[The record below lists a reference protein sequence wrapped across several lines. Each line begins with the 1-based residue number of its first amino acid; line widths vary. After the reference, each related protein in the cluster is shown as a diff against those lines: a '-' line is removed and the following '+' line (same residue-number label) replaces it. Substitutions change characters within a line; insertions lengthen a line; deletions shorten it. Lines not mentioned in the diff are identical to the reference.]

1 MELLQVIIQGIS
13 TVGFPVVVAAFFLYR
28 LAKQDER
35 HAAQFE
41 EMRQTI
47 SNNTEVVKELVRL
60 IKKEEE
66 K

>member
-1 MELLQVIIQGIS
+1 MELLQVIISGIS
-13 TVGFPVVVAAFFLYR
+13 TVGFPVAVAAFFLYR

-41 EMRQTI
+41 EMRQAVN
-47 SNNTEVVKELVRL
+47 NNTEVIKELVRV
-60 IKKEEE
+60 IKKEE

>member
-1 MELLQVIIQGIS
+1 MELLQVIISGIS
-13 TVGFPVVVAAFFLYR
+13 TVGFPVAVAAFFLYR

-41 EMRQTI
+41 EMRQAVN
-47 SNNTEVVKELVRL
+47 NNTEVIKELVRL
-60 IKKEEE
+60 IKKEE

>member
-1 MELLQVIIQGIS
+1 MELLQVIISGIS
-13 TVGFPVVVAAFFLYR
+13 TVGFPVAVAAFFLYR

-41 EMRQTI
+41 EMRQAVN
-47 SNNTEVVKELVRL
+47 NNTEAIKELVRL
-60 IKKEEE
+60 IKKEE

>member
-1 MELLQVIIQGIS
+1 MELLQVIISGIS
-13 TVGFPVVVAAFFLYR
+13 TVGFPVAVAAFFLYR

-41 EMRQTI
+41 EMRQAVN
-47 SNNTEVVKELVRL
+47 NNTEVIKELVRV
-60 IKKEEE
+60 IKEED

>member
-1 MELLQVIIQGIS
+1 MELLQVIISGIS
-13 TVGFPVVVAAFFLYR
+13 TVGFPVAVAAFFLYR

-41 EMRQTI
+41 EMRQAVN
-47 SNNTEVVKELVRL
+47 NNTEVIKELVRL
-60 IKKEEE
+60 IKKEED

>member
-1 MELLQVIIQGIS
+1 MELLQIIISGIS

-41 EMRQTI
+41 EMRQAV
-47 SNNTEVVKELVRL
+47 SNNTEVIKELVRL
-60 IKKEEE
+60 IKKEED

>member
-1 MELLQVIIQGIS
+1 MELLQVIISGIS
-13 TVGFPVVVAAFFLYR
+13 TVGFPVAVAAFFLYR

-41 EMRQTI
+41 EMRQAVN
-47 SNNTEVVKELVRL
+47 NNTEVIKELVRV
-60 IKKEEE
+60 IKEEE

>member
-1 MELLQVIIQGIS
+1 MELLQVIISGIS
-13 TVGFPVVVAAFFLYR
+13 TVGFPVAVAAFFLYR

-41 EMRQTI
+41 EMRQAVN
-47 SNNTEVVKELVRL
+47 NNTEVIKELVKL
-60 IKKEEE
+60 IKKEE